1 MTNHLAASPQWYLR
15 ITASLAIA
23 VALVVAPYPLAPQSV
38 LAEDGEAVLI
48 GRFNLSCAGSPN
60 CFSSPYS
67 DSTTTI
73 LSRVEFPRSVFVA
86 QNGYGGSVDGHP
98 AGFAITGD
106 AAGAGTGVYG
116 LSQRGI
122 GIYGESEE
130 GTGVQAISNGGA
142 ATMVTEN
149 TSSGAALFARGRNG
163 DGIFSTTIA
172 TNRSGVY
179 GENTGGGGWGVVGRT
194 NAELK
199 PGVWGDN
206 VGQGNGVYG
215 LSNGPLA
222 SGVYGFNSS
231 NGYGVAGRTGSS
243 VRPATL
249 GDNTGSGP
257 GVLGESAAGTGVLGV
272 SHGAGAAGLTGDAT
286 ASSGIGVRA
295 MASGSGTALSVN
307 GKAKFSRS
315 GTLIIPAG
323 ASKVTVSGVSLSDA
337 SFVLATLQAYRAG
350 VAVAA
355 VVPNAAAGSF
365 TIRLTKA
372 VTSSTKV
379 AWFVV
384 N

>member
-1 MTNHLAASPQWYLR
+1 MYTDDRSLDSHRRSLRPALLPLALALGLAAGPML
-15 ITASLAIA
+15 
-23 VALVVAPYPLAPQSV
+23 LAPSAA
-38 LAEDGEAVLI
+38 LAEDGEPVLI
-48 GRFNLSCAGSPN
+48 GSFNMSCKGSPS
-60 CFSSPYS
+60 CFRTIYS
-67 DSTTTI
+67 DSTTELRAGI
-73 LSRVEFPRSVFVA
+73 EFPRSVLVA
-86 QNGYGGSVDGHP
+86 TNDYSGSEAGHP
-98 AGFAITGD
+98 AGFAITGH
-106 AAGAGTGVYG
+106 AYGSGTGVHG
-116 LSQRGI
+116 LSERGV
-122 GIYGESEE
+122 GIY
-130 GTGVQAISNGGA
+130 ALANGA
-142 ATMVTEN
+142 EPAVVAEN
-149 TSSGAALFARGRNG
+149 SSSGAALFAKGRNG
-163 DGIFSTTIA
+163 DGIIATTIA
-172 TNRSGVY
+172 INRSAVV
-179 GENTGGGGWGVVGRT
+179 GENTGGGGYGVVGRT

-206 VGQGNGVYG
+206 IGRGNGVYG

-222 SGVYGFNSS
+222 SGVYGSNSS
-231 NGYGVAGRTGSS
+231 DGYGVAGRTGSS
-243 VRPATL
+243 VRAGTL

-257 GVLGESAAGTGVLGV
+257 GVTGESAAGTGVLGV
-272 SHGAGAAGLTGDAT
+272 SHGAGDAT
-286 ASSGIGVRA
+286 ASNGIGVRA

-323 ASKVTVSGVSLSDA
+323 ASKVTVSGVSLSEA

-350 VAVAA
+350 IAIAA

>member
-1 MTNHLAASPQWYLR
+1 MYTDDRSLDSHKRSLRPALLPLALALGLAAGPML
-15 ITASLAIA
+15 
-23 VALVVAPYPLAPQSV
+23 LAPGSV
-38 LAEDGEAVLI
+38 LAEDGEPVLI
-48 GRFNLSCAGSPN
+48 GSYNQSCRGSPT
-60 CFSSPYS
+60 CFATVYS
-67 DSTTTI
+67 DSTTELLARI
-73 LSRVEFPRSVFVA
+73 EFPRSVLLV

-98 AGFAITGD
+98 AGFAITGR
-106 AAGAGTGVYG
+106 AYGSGTGVHG
-116 LSQRGI
+116 LSELGT
-122 GIYGESEE
+122 GIYGL
-130 GTGVQAISNGGA
+130 ANGDRPA
-142 ATMVTEN
+142 VVAEN
-149 TSSGAALFARGRNG
+149 SSSGAALFAKARNG
-163 DGIFSTTIA
+163 DGIIATTIA
-172 TNRSGVY
+172 INRSAVF
-179 GENTGGGGWGVVGRT
+179 GENTGGGGYGVVGRT

-206 VGQGNGVYG
+206 IGRGNGVYG

-222 SGVYGFNSS
+222 SGVYGSNSS
-231 NGYGVAGRTGSS
+231 DGYGVAGRTGSA
-243 VRPATL
+243 VRAGTL

-257 GVLGESAAGTGVLGV
+257 GVMGESATGTGVLGV

-286 ASSGIGVRA
+286 ASNGIGVRA

-323 ASKVTVSGVSLSDA
+323 ALKATVSGVSLSEA

-350 VAVAA
+350 IAVAA